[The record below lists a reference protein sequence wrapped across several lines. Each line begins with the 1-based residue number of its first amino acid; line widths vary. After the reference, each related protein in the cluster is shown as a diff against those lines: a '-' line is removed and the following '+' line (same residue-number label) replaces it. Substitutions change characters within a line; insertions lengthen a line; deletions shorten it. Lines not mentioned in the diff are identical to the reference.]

1 MNRVLSRTGIRRLV
15 TLCGA
20 ALLCLSFAA
29 PVSACPM
36 CKFASES
43 TSRQPTAYMYSI
55 LFMMG
60 MPGVLLSAFGIG
72 FYSLSRKTAR
82 MQQESFE
89 AWERS
94 LEDDAASNPPA
105 DEAA

>member
-1 MNRVLSRTGIRRLV
+1 MSRVVSRIRVGRLV

-20 ALLCLSFAA
+20 MLLCLSFAA
-29 PVSACPM
+29 PVFACPM

-43 TSRQPTAYMYSI
+43 TARQPTAYMYSI

-60 MPGVLLSAFGIG
+60 MPAALLSGFGIG
-72 FYSLSRKTAR
+72 FYSLSRKSAR

-94 LEDDAASNPPA
+94 LEDDCASDPTA